1 MQRVTIT
8 KRMKPYALRKNPNIL
23 YTESRKRLGNETAYL
38 PQNFIQFQS
47 EVNKKRI
54 LKEGC

>member
-1 MQRVTIT
+1 
-8 KRMKPYALRKNPNIL
+8 MKPYALHKNPNIL